1 MKKAIAILL
10 SLCSLIA
17 LLSGCGGKPETPPN
31 TSTPSETSSDTTE
44 SGSRDTVVVALPGN
58 PVTLDPMMTNNGIDQ
73 MLGIGNLSTIVE
85 FDTYGYNIHN
95 FAYDWDI

>member
-31 TSTPSETSSDTTE
+31 TSTPLETSSDTTE
-44 SGSRDTVVVALPGN
+44 SGSRDTVVVALPGM
-58 PVTLDPMMTNNGIDQ
+58 PIMSSGTVVKSMVIP
-73 MLGIGNLSTIVE
+73 
-85 FDTYGYNIHN
+85 
-95 FAYDWDI
+95 